1 MTSIYKSTCGETGV
15 NFLSFSKRSVSVLS
29 IQSVVSLIWCCLSH
43 KLHKMS
49 KKHYNS
55 ISTRWWAVMT
65 SQSSGEPLI
74 WLSAPPRRPPELL
87 GGLWQLWLQQ
97 RNINGWPCLTLK
109 RRTGSSFWMPRLRLL
124 TCSATPSMS
133 SSTGTRRPI
142 NKRWLF
148 SGSCLAALQLRRLL
162 DGSSPSRVLAPR
174 TGRCKNWASPFALP
188 RVRPEDELQAK
199 KSSAKKPWCPWPR
212 ACEGSPLWGRAT
224 FIAVHGARSS
234 SVPSGDRSANPA
246 TYSAPGCSDLQ
257 QAHILVSSARKRSGT
272 EMLATPS
279 GVSRAA
285 SLAVSC
291 RYATPGH
298 RTSCS
303 NNTRGQSQET
313 GSLSRLF
320 SSLETTAKCV
330 LVGPAHCRER
340 LQNPVWFSATSVQP
354 GDSHSGG
361 SWVGSGNETRSKYS
375 LEEGGLLTKGGPGS
389 TAGTS

>member
-1 MTSIYKSTCGETGV
+1 MKLASTFCHSASALCVYCLFNLLWVLFGVVCPISSIRCLRNIIRVRAARSTSSVSLSTNVTWLQVTHTACA
-15 NFLSFSKRSVSVLS
+15 RSVWERSTHS
-29 IQSVVSLIWCCLSH
+29 QHSSNARASSW
-43 KLHKMS
+43 MS
-49 KKHYNS
+49 AS
-55 ISTRWWAVMT
+55 WWAVMT

-87 GGLWQLWLQQ
+87 GCLWQLWLQQ

-109 RRTGSSFWMPRLRLL
+109 RRTGSSFWMLRLRLL
-124 TCSATPSMS
+124 ACSATPSMP

-162 DGSSPSRVLAPR
+162 DGSSPSRVLVPR
-174 TGRCKNWASPFALP
+174 TGRRKNRASPLALP
-188 RVRPEDELQAK
+188 RVRTEDELQAK
-199 KSSAKKPWCPWPR
+199 KPWRPWPW

-246 TYSAPGCSDLQ
+246 TYSAPGRSDLQ
-257 QAHILVSSARKRSGT
+257 QAHILVSSAQKRNGT

-279 GVSRAA
+279 GVSRTA

-291 RYATPGH
+291 RYATPGY

-303 NNTRGQSQET
+303 NNTRGQSRET
-313 GSLSRLF
+313 GSLSRL
-320 SSLETTAKCV
+320 
-330 LVGPAHCRER
+330 
-340 LQNPVWFSATSVQP
+340 
-354 GDSHSGG
+354 
-361 SWVGSGNETRSKYS
+361 
-375 LEEGGLLTKGGPGS
+375 
-389 TAGTS
+389 